1 MGAALFHSAGDFPAW
16 CPGGA
21 ANGGTCAHFGANQ
34 YESMNNK
41 MQHKRGVWVR
51 NKREREKKKE
61 KKRERE
67 RERERKK
74 ERERERG
81 NQKIK

>member
-41 MQHKRGVWVR
+41 NAAQARCLGQKT
-51 NKREREKKKE
+51 
-61 KKRERE
+61 
-67 RERERKK
+67 RERERKKKKKREKEKEKEK

-81 NQKIK
+81 EIKK